1 MSSGEAAMVRE
12 ISEWLERLKLGQYA
26 KSFADNDVDRD
37 LLFELSED
45 DLIELGVTS
54 LGHRKRLFKEIAV
67 LRTLKDTFSQD
78 EYFAE
83 LQKLLLEM
91 AIIED
96 QLAAEGDTP

>member
-1 MSSGEAAMVRE
+1 VVE
-12 ISEWLERLKLGQYA
+12 Q
-26 KSFADNDVDRD
+26 
-37 LLFELSED
+37 
-45 DLIELGVTS
+45 
-54 LGHRKRLFKEIAV
+54 EIAV